1 MINNE
6 NMIKEDNI
14 EGNDTELNE
23 IEDDNNNVSDSDSD
37 NSETSDNKEKI
48 TIGEEGDIG
57 TIEDINNES
66 IDANAE
72 REINIIDKVDSELK
86 IDFDKSDCGNLE
98 NQFSKECNKF
108 LLKKELMEHNY
119 LAEHPEESEFL
130 YPSLNDP
137 NFNIKIAV
145 KKEFNE
151 TQYDG
156 SLHDIKEHA
165 DYLSKLHFEFSPH
178 QMFVRNF
185 LSFQTPYN
193 SLLLYHGLG
202 TGKTLASIG
211 VCEEMRLYLKQ
222 LGIKKRI
229 LVVAS
234 PNVQDNFKIQLF
246 DERKLK
252 LKNGIWSLESSIGN
266 NLIKEINPTSI
277 KDIPKD
283 KIIQQIKSLIN
294 NTYLFLGYD
303 GFANYVRRVQNVK
316 GDFKNEKE
324 REKKMLLN
332 IQKEFN
338 NCLLV
343 IDEIHNIRISEDNE
357 NKKVAL
363 YLMTLVKSTD
373 NMRLLL
379 LSATPMYNSYKEI
392 IWLINLMN
400 ANENRGLIEIK
411 DVFDKKGNFKQGGE
425 DLLVRKLTGYV
436 SFVRGENPYIFPF
449 RVYPNYFSPE
459 STFFENPNLQY
470 PSFQMNGM
478 AINPDDKLK
487 YTSIYLTKIG
497 DYQSKVYSYI
507 IDYLKNKNKK
517 MVNKLGNVNE
527 LSSFETMES
536 FGYTVLQMPIE
547 SLNIVYPIENSNDLN
562 INTNRRNIEEDD
574 LERNIEGENG
584 QSEGENGQSEGENSQ
599 SEGENGQSEGEN
611 GQVKETEASL
621 IEDRISDSSTLIDPH
636 TLIGRLGLERTMNFV
651 DTKLP
656 LEKGSFEYKE
666 DVLEKHGRI
675 FSLDNIGKY
684 SSKIKNV
691 CDTILKSE
699 GLILIYSQYIDAG
712 LIPMALALEEMGFTR
727 YGSNSLFKTPPTELL
742 DVKTMKPRIKSSS
755 GFKPAKYTMITG
767 DIRLSPNNDESV
779 KALTNKDNMNGE
791 KIKVIL
797 ISKAGSE
804 GVDFKFIRQVHIL
817 DPWYNMNRIEQI
829 IGRAVRSFSHKDL
842 PFEKRNVEIFMHATL
857 LNNQDEEAADVYI
870 YRIAEYK
877 AIQIGKIT
885 RILKE
890 TSVDC
895 LLNHEQTNFTQE
907 NFAEFLD
914 KKIKQ
919 KLSDGTVIDDF
930 PVGDI
935 PYTIICDYMD
945 NCQYKCRPFKKITET
960 DINED
965 TYNSTFLMLNS
976 DKIKERIRQL
986 MKEKFFYIKN
996 DLLAGINAQ
1005 YKYSI
1010 SQIYATLTYMIND
1023 ENEIIVDKYGR
1034 NGRLINI
1041 DEYYLFQPMEL
1052 NNESIS
1058 LFERSVPIDYK
1069 HDKIRFELKTDN
1081 EMEKDMDADTGMTM
1095 GENVN
1100 KDIMEIE
1107 TIKKSHAIDVILKK
1121 LNGYYNTA
1129 INTLSVE
1136 RGEDDWYKFIGV
1148 TIQSLMNQYSIDI
1161 YVLMEILVEHIIDVE
1176 LNYKEKVELFKYLYI
1191 NNVLEENSFEWY
1203 AKSYF
1208 FTKIIRG
1215 KRLNAIVF
1223 FNKEKRHILINRGG
1237 NQWTDAEPEDIHD
1250 ITPFI
1255 REKFS
1260 IKESDYNELVGFI
1273 SFEAKQSH
1281 YVFKVKNVKAKR
1293 NTGAR
1298 CDEKTKAKNIS
1309 VINEILKTEQY
1320 TKENTK
1326 GIVNQELC
1334 TLQEFTLR
1342 YFNKIRKNGKI
1353 WFLDTETAMIYE
1365 F

>member
-1 MINNE
+1 MINNKNIIE
-6 NMIKEDNI
+6 EDTI
-14 EGNDTELNE
+14 DRNE
-23 IEDDNNNVSDSDSD
+23 IEDANSNDIDNNDNSVNNDDENVDNSNDYEEQDEEEEEEEDDDSQTSDS
-37 NSETSDNKEKI
+37 NYKEKI

-57 TIEDINNES
+57 TIEDINDNNELS
-66 IDANAE
+66 DN
-72 REINIIDKVDSELK
+72 SELK
-86 IDFDKSDCGNLE
+86 TDFDTNDCGNLE

-108 LLKKELMEHNY
+108 LLKKELIEHDY

-137 NFNIKIAV
+137 NFNIKIAE

-165 DYLSKLHFEFSPH
+165 DYLSKLKFEFSPH

-229 LVVAS
+229 LIVAS

-252 LKNGIWSLESSIGN
+252 IKNGIWSLESSIGN
-266 NLIKEINPTSI
+266 NLLKEINPTMI

-283 KIIQQIKSLIN
+283 KITQQIKSLIN
-294 NTYLFLGYD
+294 NSYLFLGYD
-303 GFANYVRRVQNVK
+303 GFANYVRRIQSVK
-316 GDFKNEKE
+316 GDFKNEKD
-324 REKKMLLN
+324 REKKMMLN

-363 YLMTLVKSTD
+363 YLMTLVKSTE

-411 DVFDKKGNFKQGGE
+411 DVFDKKGNFKKGGE

-449 RVYPNYFSPE
+449 RVYPNYFSP
-459 STFFENPNLQY
+459 SATFFENTKLKY
-470 PSFQMNGM
+470 PSYQMNGLP
-478 AINPDDKLK
+478 INPDDKLK

-517 MVNKLGNVNE
+517 TVDKLGNVNE

-536 FGYTVLQMPIE
+536 FGYTLLQMPIE
-547 SLNIVYPIENSNDLN
+547 SLNIVYPIENINELN
-562 INTNRRNIEEDD
+562 ISNAREDVIESNV
-574 LERNIEGENG
+574 ERNSKEESQEENDEVSIEGK
-584 QSEGENGQSEGENSQ
+584 
-599 SEGENGQSEGEN
+599 
-611 GQVKETEASL
+611 KEVY
-621 IEDRISDSSTLIDPH
+621 STLIDPH
-636 TLIGRLGLERTMNFV
+636 TLIGRLGLERMMNFI

-666 DVLEKHGRI
+666 DIIEKHGRI

-684 SSKIKNV
+684 SSKIKNI
-691 CDTILKSE
+691 CETIEKSE
-699 GLILIYSQYIDAG
+699 GVILIYSQYIDAG

-727 YGSNSLFKTPPTELL
+727 YGSNSLFKNSPSEPL
-742 DVKTMKPRIKSSS
+742 DVKTMKLRRKGQNTT
-755 GFKPAKYTMITG
+755 GFKPARYTMITG
-767 DIRLSPNNDESV
+767 DIRLSPNNDETV

-857 LNNQDEEAADVYI
+857 LKNSDEESADVYI

-877 AIQIGKIT
+877 AVQIGKIT

-895 LLNHEQTNFTQE
+895 LLNYQQTNFTQE
-907 NFAEFLD
+907 NFSDFLD

-919 KLSDGTVIDDF
+919 KLSDGTIIDDF
-930 PVGDI
+930 PVGDT
-935 PYTIICDYMD
+935 PYTIMCDYMD
-945 NCQYKCRPFKKITET
+945 NCQYKCRPFKKITES

-986 MKEKFFYIKN
+986 MREKFFYIKN
-996 DLLAGINAQ
+996 NLLAGINAQ

-1010 SQIYATLTYMIND
+1010 SQIYATLTEMIND
-1023 ENEIIVDKYGR
+1023 ENEIIIDKYGR

-1052 NNESIS
+1052 NNEYIS

-1069 HDKIRFELKTDN
+1069 HNKIQFELKTDN
-1081 EMEKDMDADTGMTM
+1081 EIEKSLDVLDTNAIENINEYNMD
-1095 GENVN
+1095 
-1100 KDIMEIE
+1100 IE
-1107 TIKKSHAIDVILKK
+1107 TVKRSHSIDALLKK
-1121 LNGYYNTA
+1121 LKDYYNTA
-1129 INTLSVE
+1129 INTVSVE

-1148 TIQSLMNQYSIDI
+1148 TIQTLMNEYNIDI
-1161 YVLMEILVEHIIDVE
+1161 YLLMELLVEHIIDVE
-1176 LNYKEKVELFKYLYI
+1176 LNYNEKVELFKYLYS
-1191 NNVLEENSFEWY
+1191 NDVLEENSFEWY

-1208 FTKIIRG
+1208 LSKIIHG

-1223 FNKEKRHILINRGG
+1223 FNKDKRHILINSSG
-1237 NQWTDAEPEDIHD
+1237 NKWMNAEPEDIHD
-1250 ITPFI
+1250 ITPYI

-1273 SFEAKQSH
+1273 SFEPKQSH
-1281 YVFKVKNVKAKR
+1281 YVFKVKNVNAKR

-1309 VINEILKTEQY
+1309 VINEILKSEKY

-1326 GIVNQELC
+1326 GTVNQELC

-1342 YFNKIRKNGKI
+1342 YFNKIRKNNKI
-1353 WFLDTETAMIYE
+1353 WFLDTELAMIYE

>member
-6 NMIKEDNI
+6 KLI
-14 EGNDTELNE
+14 E
-23 IEDDNNNVSDSDSD
+23 
-37 NSETSDNKEKI
+37 
-48 TIGEEGDIG
+48 
-57 TIEDINNES
+57 EDIIENSSSSSSSSSSKDESKNIDTIITGYVDETNETNETNEVTGN
-66 IDANAE
+66 ID
-72 REINIIDKVDSELK
+72 VDSEIK
-86 IDFDKSDCGNLE
+86 IDAGLKTDFDANDCGNLE

-108 LLKKELMEHNY
+108 LLKKELMEYNY
-119 LAEHPEESEFL
+119 LSEHPDESEFL

-137 NFNIKIAV
+137 NFNIKIAE
-145 KKEFNE
+145 KKEFND

-156 SLHDIKEHA
+156 TLYDIKEHA
-165 DYLSKLHFEFSPH
+165 DYLSKLKFEFSPH
-178 QMFVRNF
+178 QTFVRNF

-229 LVVAS
+229 IIVAS
-234 PNVQDNFKIQLF
+234 PNVQDNFKMQLF
-246 DERKLK
+246 DERKLVQ
-252 LKNGIWSLESSIGN
+252 KNGLWILESSIAN
-266 NLIKEINPTSI
+266 NLLKEINPTMI

-283 KIIQQIKSLIN
+283 KIINQIKVLIN
-294 NTYLFLGYD
+294 NAYLFLGYD

-324 REKKMLLN
+324 REKRMIMN
-332 IQKEFN
+332 MQKEFN

-363 YLMTLVKSTD
+363 YLMSLVKSTE

-411 DVFDKKGNFKQGGE
+411 DIFDKKGNFKEGGE

-449 RVYPNYFSPE
+449 RVYPNYFSPKD
-459 STFFENPNLQY
+459 TFFENPDMKY
-470 PSFQMNGM
+470 PLYQMNGM
-478 AINPDDKLK
+478 KIKEDDDLK

-497 DYQSKVYSYI
+497 DYQSTVYSYI
-507 IDYLKNKNKK
+507 IEYLKNKNKK
-517 MVNKLGNVNE
+517 NIDGLGSVRE
-527 LSSFETMES
+527 LSSFEAMES
-536 FGYTVLQMPIE
+536 FGYTLLQMPIE
-547 SLNIVYPIENSNDLN
+547 CLNIVYPIENVGDLK
-562 INTNRRNIEEDD
+562 IKDSRDIDVSRVPRDGDTEENRDNETIIQRDVSGVAD
-574 LERNIEGENG
+574 L
-584 QSEGENGQSEGENSQ
+584 
-599 SEGENGQSEGEN
+599 
-611 GQVKETEASL
+611 
-621 IEDRISDSSTLIDPH
+621 LIDPH
-636 TLIGRLGLERTMNFV
+636 TLIGRTGLERMMTFV
-651 DTKLP
+651 DTKMP
-656 LEKGSFEYKE
+656 LVKGSFEYKE
-666 DVLEKHGRI
+666 DVLVEHGRI

-684 SSKIKNV
+684 SSKIKNI
-691 CDTILKSE
+691 CENILKSE
-699 GLILIYSQYIDAG
+699 GVILIYSQYIDAG

-727 YGSNSLFKTPPTELL
+727 YGSNSLFKTAPTEPL
-742 DVKTMKPRIKSSS
+742 DSKTMKPRSVSGSAGSNVTS
-755 GFKPAKYTMITG
+755 GFKPARYTMITG
-767 DIRLSPNNDESV
+767 DIRLSPNNDDAV

-797 ISKAGSE
+797 ISRAGSE
-804 GVDFKFIRQVHIL
+804 GVDFKFIRQVHIM

-857 LNNQDEEAADVYI
+857 LKNEENESADVYI
-870 YRIAEYK
+870 YRMAEYK

-895 LLNHEQTNFTQE
+895 LLNHGQTNFTQE

-919 KLSDGTVIDDF
+919 KLSDGTIINDF

-935 PYTIICDYMD
+935 PYTITCDYMD
-945 NCQYKCRPFKKITET
+945 NCQYKCRPFKKITEE

-965 TYNSTFLMLNS
+965 TYNSTFLMVNA
-976 DKIKERIRQL
+976 DKIKERIHQM
-986 MKEKFFYIKN
+986 MKERFFYNKT
-996 DLLAGINAQ
+996 DLISGINSQ

-1010 SQIYATLTYMIND
+1010 SQIYATLTDMIND
-1023 ENEIIVDKYGR
+1023 DNEIIIDKYGR
-1034 NGRLINI
+1034 SGYLINI

-1052 NNESIS
+1052 KNERVSI
-1058 LFERSVPIDYK
+1058 FERSVPIDYK
-1069 HDKIRFELKTDN
+1069 HNKIRFELQSENDN
-1081 EMEKDMDADTGMTM
+1081 DIENDIENETMKLNTNIMKDENVDVDAEAYAYAYADTA
-1095 GENVN
+1095 
-1100 KDIMEIE
+1100 DIKRDIQQVKPQHVVSEL
-1107 TIKKSHAIDVILKK
+1107 LKRLK
-1121 LNGYYNTA
+1121 EYYNLA
-1129 INTLSVE
+1129 INTVTIN
-1136 RGEDDWYKFIGV
+1136 RGEDNWYKFIGI
-1148 TIQSLMNQYSIDI
+1148 TIQKLMSEYSIEVSLM
-1161 YVLMEILVEHIIDVE
+1161 MEMLVEHIIDVE
-1176 LNYKEKVELFKYLYI
+1176 LNYKEKVELFKYLYST
-1191 NNVLEENSFEWY
+1191 NVFEENSFEWY

-1208 FTKIIRG
+1208 LTKIVQG
-1215 KRLNAIVF
+1215 KRFSAIVF
-1223 FNKEKRHILINRGG
+1223 FNKDKRHVLINRSGATS
-1237 NQWTDAEPEDIHD
+1237 WTNAEPEDLHD
-1250 ITPFI
+1250 LAPYI
-1255 REKFS
+1255 REKYS
-1260 IKESDYNELVGFI
+1260 IKESEYNELVGFI
-1273 SFEAKQSH
+1273 SFEPKQSH
-1281 YVFKVKNVKAKR
+1281 YVFKVKNVNAKR

-1298 CDEKTKAKNIS
+1298 CDEKTKAKNIA
-1309 VINEILKTEQY
+1309 VIDEILGEEKY

-1353 WFLDTETAMIYE
+1353 WFLDTELAMIYD